1 MQLESC
7 LGWSPP
13 IPMRAQTDKVERSKR
28 PEDSV
33 GRAAL
38 AVGLMVAACVVAAD
52 PEDCSNVLTDL
63 LDCLPYVSNGSN
75 TSSPSAGCCIG
86 VTDVVIGSPAC
97 ICDALKQARELGVE
111 LNTSRV
117 LALPA
122 ACDVKEPEIRCGG
135 EIPPASSPLPS
146 RAPSTA
152 PQSSE
157 APSSPPPS
165 PISAPTLAPQSSE
178 APSSPPPSPI
188 SAPTLTPTGSPPP
201 PPPPP
206 PAPSTEGPS
215 LSPAEAPASD
225 DPLPSDAPQ
234 LAASF
239 LLLLAAFAVTSAL
252 NELCMKI

>member
-1 MQLESC
+1 
-7 LGWSPP
+7 
-13 IPMRAQTDKVERSKR
+13 
-28 PEDSV
+28 
-33 GRAAL
+33 
-38 AVGLMVAACVVAAD
+38 MVAACVVAA
-52 PEDCSNVLTDL
+52 EDCSNVLTDL

-146 RAPSTA
+146 RAPS
-152 PQSSE
+152 P
-157 APSSPPPS
+157 
-165 PISAPTLAPQSSE
+165 APQSSE